1 MFKKESNLSNFNE
14 AETIIGESVQ
24 VKGNFESNGNI
35 IVNGILNGTIKT
47 KGSILIGDKAKV
59 SANVSAEEI
68 SVRGQITGNLDI
80 NGYIAIGSSAKIFGD
95 IECSQISVERG
106 AEINGKVVINNSKN
120 NNRKEKL
127 SEKNI
132 EKIEEIENIN
142 E

>member
-1 MFKKESNLSNFNE
+1 MFKKESGLSNFNE

-35 IVNGILNGTIKT
+35 VINGILNGEIKT
-47 KGSILIGDKAKV
+47 KGSILVGDKAKI
-59 SANVSAEEI
+59 SANISAEEI
-68 SVRGQITGNLDI
+68 SVRGQITGNLKI

-95 IECSQISVERG
+95 IECSQISVEKG
-106 AEINGKVVINNSKN
+106 AEINGKVILNNLKN
-120 NNRKEKL
+120 NKKAEKT

-132 EKIEEIENIN
+132 EEIEDIN

>member
-1 MFKKESNLSNFNE
+1 MFKKENGLSNFNE

-35 IVNGILNGTIKT
+35 VINGILNGEIKT
-47 KGSILIGDKAKV
+47 KGSILVGDKAKI
-59 SANVSAEEI
+59 SANISAEEI
-68 SVRGQITGNLDI
+68 SVRGQITGNLKI

-95 IECSQISVERG
+95 IECSQISVEKG
-106 AEINGKVVINNSKN
+106 AEINGKVILNNLKN
-120 NNRKEKL
+120 NKKAEKT

-132 EKIEEIENIN
+132 EEIEDIN

>member
-1 MFKKESNLSNFNE
+1 MFKKESGLSNFNE

-35 IVNGILNGTIKT
+35 VVNGILNGEIKT
-47 KGSILIGDKAKV
+47 KGSILVGDKAKI
-59 SANVSAEEI
+59 SANISAEEI
-68 SVRGQITGNLDI
+68 SVRGQITGNLKI

-95 IECSQISVERG
+95 IECSQISVEKG
-106 AEINGKVVINNSKN
+106 AEINGKVILNNLKSNK
-120 NNRKEKL
+120 KAEKT

-132 EKIEEIENIN
+132 EEIEDIN

>member
-1 MFKKESNLSNFNE
+1 MFKKESGLSNFNE

-35 IVNGILNGTIKT
+35 VINGILNGEIKT
-47 KGSILIGDKAKV
+47 KGSILVGDKAKI
-59 SANVSAEEI
+59 SANISAEEI
-68 SVRGQITGNLDI
+68 SVRGQITGNLKI

-95 IECSQISVERG
+95 IECSQISVEKG
-106 AEINGKVVINNSKN
+106 AEINGKVILNNLKN
-120 NNRKEKL
+120 NKKAEKI

-132 EKIEEIENIN
+132 EEIEDIN